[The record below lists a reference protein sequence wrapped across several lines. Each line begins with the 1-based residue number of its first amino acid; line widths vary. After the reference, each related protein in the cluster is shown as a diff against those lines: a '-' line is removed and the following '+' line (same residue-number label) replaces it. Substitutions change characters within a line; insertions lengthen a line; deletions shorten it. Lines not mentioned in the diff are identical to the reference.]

1 MSARKPASRRLNLSP
16 EAKQDI
22 RDILMFTE
30 RRWDKNQRS
39 RYKAKLDQT
48 LRDLIRFPARGRS
61 RDDVSPGLRGLP
73 VEAHVIYYRVDEQA
87 INVVRILHGAMDVAD
102 LLGE

>member
-1 MSARKPASRRLNLSP
+1 MSARSRQLILAP
-16 EAKQDI
+16 GAKRDF

-30 RRWDKNQRS
+30 RRWGKEQRS
-39 RYKAKLDQT
+39 RYKAKLDHG
-48 LRDLIRFPARGRS
+48 LRDLVRFPGRGPS

-87 INVVRILHGAMDVAD
+87 INVVRILHGAMDASE

>member
-1 MSARKPASRRLNLSP
+1 MSARSRRLVLAP
-16 EAKQDI
+16 EAKRDF

-30 RRWDKNQRS
+30 RRWDKEQRS
-39 RYKAKLDQT
+39 RYKARLDQS
-48 LRDLIRFPARGRS
+48 LRDLTRFPARGRS
-61 RDDVSPGLRGLP
+61 RDDVLPGLRGLP
-73 VEAHVIYYRVDEQA
+73 VESHIVYYRVDDQA